1 MARFAQPSEEPLTT
15 VAAPEQRLDP
25 DRLPA
30 HVAVIMDGNGRWAK
44 ERGLSRSAGH
54 REGARAVRA
63 VVTRARELGLAYLT
77 LYAFS
82 AQNWERPSDEVEHLM
97 TLLVEFCQSERQLM
111 LDKNI
116 RLRVIGERA
125 RLPDF
130 AREAIVEVE
139 EATAKNTAMQL
150 IIAVSYG
157 SREEMLHAVQHL
169 AQEVKNGNLEPEQI
183 NAEMISDRL
192 WTAGIP
198 DPDFVIR
205 TSGELRVSN
214 FLLWQI
220 AYAELY
226 VEPCLWPDFREEA
239 FERALLAYQS
249 RKRRFGRVED
259 VI

>member
-1 MARFAQPSEEPLTT
+1 MALFANSSDDPCAT
-15 VAAPEQRLDP
+15 VAATGQALDLA
-25 DRLPA
+25 RLPE
-30 HVAVIMDGNGRWAK
+30 HVAIIMDGNGRWAQD
-44 ERGLSRSAGH
+44 RGLPRSDGH

-63 VVTRARELGLAYLT
+63 VVTRAREIGLRYLT

-82 AQNWERPSDEVEHLM
+82 SQNWERPSDEVEHLM

-111 LDKNI
+111 LDEGI
-116 RLRVIGERA
+116 RLRVIGERQ

-130 AREAIVEVE
+130 ARQAIEDVEA
-139 EATAKNTAMQL
+139 ATATNGDMQL

-157 SREEMLHAVQHL
+157 SREEMVQAVRAIAKDVQSGRL
-169 AQEVKNGNLEPEQI
+169 QPEDI
-183 NAEMISDRL
+183 DAKMISDQL
-192 WTAGIP
+192 WTTGIP

-226 VEPCLWPDFREEA
+226 MEPCLWPDFREEA
-239 FERALLAYQS
+239 FEQALLAYQS
-249 RKRRFGRVED
+249 RQRRFGRVD
-259 VI
+259 SSR